1 MSTGTMLYGASLSA
15 IAAAALVAF
24 AGRDRRPPVLA
35 TAALAAFL
43 MPLWWNLILRWTGAT
58 GAFSH
63 DLPFRPVPVSWQDT
77 GSGVFTLAGAATAL
91 GLGPGARQP
100 AGQTARLALWTALG
114 AFLIDIYTY

>member
-1 MSTGTMLYGASLSA
+1 MLYGAALSA
-15 IAAAALVAF
+15 LAAAALVAF
-24 AGRDRRPPVLA
+24 VGKDRRLPILV
-35 TAALAAFL
+35 TTALAAFA

-77 GSGVFTLAGAATAL
+77 GSGVFTLAGATTAL